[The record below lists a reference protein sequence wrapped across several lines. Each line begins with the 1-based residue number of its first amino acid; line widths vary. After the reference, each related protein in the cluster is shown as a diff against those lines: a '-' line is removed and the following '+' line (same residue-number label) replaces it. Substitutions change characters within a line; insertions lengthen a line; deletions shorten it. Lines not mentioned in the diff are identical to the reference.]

1 MGTGGFP
8 GRTANT
14 GGIVGNIRPVQ
25 SFCDRVESG
34 VPILTVDNL
43 RKAYGPLQAVGGA
56 SFAIDA
62 GEVFGLLGPNGA
74 GKSTTI
80 NIIAT
85 ILKADSGT
93 VAVSGVPISTSGD
106 YKRKIGYVPQEISL
120 SERLTAREN
129 LAFFGRLYDLS
140 GATLRT
146 AVDEML
152 ANVGLVDRANDLVQN
167 FSGGMKRRLNIAASL
182 LHNPDLVLLDEPTA
196 GVDPQARAFIFE
208 LVERL
213 AAQGKAILY
222 TTHYMEEAQRLCRRT
237 AIIDHG
243 KILAMGTLEELV
255 RGDRT
260 KRELVI
266 EAPRLSNDVSQRIAE
281 ALGHAHWTM
290 ADGAIRLAVQ
300 DGTPI
305 LIQAAKVCGDLG
317 VNPTSLRIAEP
328 TLETVFL
335 ELTGRALRD

>member
-1 MGTGGFP
+1 MSVL
-8 GRTANT
+8 N
-14 GGIVGNIRPVQ
+14 
-25 SFCDRVESG
+25 VE
-34 VPILTVDNL
+34 NL
-43 RKAYGPLQAVGGA
+43 KKSYGPLQAVAGA
-56 SFAIDA
+56 SFSIES

-85 ILKADSGT
+85 ILQADAGEVS
-93 VAVSGVPISTSGD
+93 VSGIPISTSAA
-106 YKRKIGYVPQEISL
+106 YKRMIGYVPQEISL

-140 GATLRT
+140 GAALRA

-152 ANVGLVDRANDLVQN
+152 ANVGLADRANDLVET

-182 LHNPDLVLLDEPTA
+182 LHKPELILLDEPTA
-196 GVDPQARAFIFE
+196 GVDPQARAFIFDM
-208 LVERL
+208 VERL
-213 AAQGKAILY
+213 AAQGRAILY
-222 TTHYMEEAQRLCRRT
+222 TTHYMEEAQRLCKRT

-243 KILAMGTLEELV
+243 KILAMGTLDELV
-255 RGDRT
+255 RLVKT

-266 EAPRLSNDVSQRIAE
+266 DAPNITQAVSEKVA
-281 ALGHAHWTM
+281 ASLGHAHWTLT
-290 ADGAIRLAVQ
+290 DGALHLNVQ

-305 LIQAAKVCGDLG
+305 LIQAATVCGELG
-317 VNPTSLRIAEP
+317 LSPTSLRIAEP
-328 TLETVFL
+328 TLESVFL